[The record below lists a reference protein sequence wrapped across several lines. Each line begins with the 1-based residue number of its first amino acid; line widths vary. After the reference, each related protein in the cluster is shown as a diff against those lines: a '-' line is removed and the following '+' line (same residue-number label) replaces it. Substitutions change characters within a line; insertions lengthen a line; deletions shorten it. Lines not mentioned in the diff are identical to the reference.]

1 MKNFIEGP
9 WLYRILA
16 LFLSLLLFSYVN
28 VDKINTTRQI
38 NNNNTQML
46 ATRSETVKVPLQ
58 INADTDKYFITGYPQ
73 KVKVTLSGPN
83 ALITSAVNTLNFRV
97 IGDLTK
103 LGAGTHTVKLTQT
116 GINKDIKVKI
126 EPATIKVKIEH
137 KLTKEF
143 PVQVNVKEEN
153 LETGY
158 SIGNPKISQDVVQV
172 SGAKAAVNSVARV
185 VATIDPDKGT
195 KNDINEET
203 LLQAVDRNGKTV
215 NVLISPQTVNIK
227 IAVQMN
233 KKTVPLSLQKTG
245 ERSGYEYT
253 LSSETEQVTVYGKK
267 QTLATLTDLP
277 VTIDMADIT
286 KNTTRTVTLTLPSG
300 VYDSHPKQVKVNIK
314 VTAPTGMTTSRTE
327 TTTQSSSESTTSM
340 SQSQVQSSSSS
351 TISESQTTDNNQSS
365 ESSSSSDSSSS
376 TVNTNES

>member
-153 LETGY
+153 LATGY

-245 ERSGYEYT
+245 EKSGYQYT

-277 VTIDMADIT
+277 LTVDMTDIT
-286 KNTTRTVTLTLPSG
+286 KDTTRTVTLTLPSG

-314 VTAPTGMTTSRTE
+314 VMAPTGMTTSRTE

-351 TISESQTTDNNQSS
+351 TTSESQTTDNEQSS

-376 TVNTNES
+376 TANTNES

>member
-1 MKNFIEGP
+1 M
-9 WLYRILA
+9 
-16 LFLSLLLFSYVN
+16 
-28 VDKINTTRQI
+28 
-38 NNNNTQML
+38 
-46 ATRSETVKVPLQ
+46 
-58 INADTDKYFITGYPQ
+58 
-73 KVKVTLSGPN
+73 
-83 ALITSAVNTLNFRV
+83 ITSAVNTLNFRV

-286 KNTTRTVTLTLPSG
+286 KDTTRTVTLTLPSG

>member
-28 VDKINTTRQI
+28 IDKINTTRQI

-153 LETGY
+153 LATGY

-185 VATIDPDKGT
+185 IATIDPDKGT

-245 ERSGYEYT
+245 EKSGYQYT

-277 VTIDMADIT
+277 LTVDMTDIT
-286 KNTTRTVTLTLPSG
+286 KDTTRTVTLTLPSG
-300 VYDSHPKQVKVNIK
+300 VYDSQPKQVKVNIK

-327 TTTQSSSESTTSM
+327 TTQSSSESTTSM

-351 TISESQTTDNNQSS
+351 TTSESQTTDNNQTS
-365 ESSSSSDSSSS
+365 ESSSSSDNSSS
-376 TVNTNES
+376 TANTNES

>member
-28 VDKINTTRQI
+28 IDKINTTRQI

-97 IGDLTK
+97 VGDLTK

-153 LETGY
+153 LATGY

-245 ERSGYEYT
+245 EKSGYQYT

-277 VTIDMADIT
+277 LTVDMTDIT
-286 KNTTRTVTLTLPSG
+286 KDTTRTVTLTLPSG
-300 VYDSHPKQVKVNIK
+300 VYDSQPKQVKVNIK

-351 TISESQTTDNNQSS
+351 TTSESQTTDNNQTS
-365 ESSSSSDSSSS
+365 ESSSSSDNSSS
-376 TVNTNES
+376 TANTNES